1 MSPVLIALFFALGV
15 GGWVYS
21 KITRRTGGVT
31 QYDIL
36 VTVVVAVM
44 VFIVAW
50 TLVDTFVPQD

>member
-1 MSPVLIALFFALGV
+1 MSPVLIALFFALGI
-15 GGWVYS
+15 GGWTYS

-36 VTVVVAVM
+36 VTAIVAVM

-50 TLVDTFVPQD
+50 TLIDTFMPN